1 MNKSVNNVGGISF
14 ETGRGYRAGATVNGV
29 RIRSQRVKSKR
40 EALYMLN
47 KIREALGN
55 ELNSSSSKMNS
66 LYMNGL
72 ISITV
77 VA

>member
-14 ETGRGYRAGATVNGV
+14 ETGRGYRAGATVNGL

-40 EALYMLN
+40 EALVMLN
-47 KIREALGN
+47 TIREALGGM
-55 ELNSSSSKMNS
+55 LNTNSSKMNS
-66 LYMNGL
+66 LYMKGL

-77 VA
+77 VT